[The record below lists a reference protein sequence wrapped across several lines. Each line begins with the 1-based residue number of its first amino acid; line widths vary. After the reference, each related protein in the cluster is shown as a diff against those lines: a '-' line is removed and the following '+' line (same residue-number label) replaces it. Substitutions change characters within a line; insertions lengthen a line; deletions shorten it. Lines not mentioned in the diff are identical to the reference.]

1 MAQRMV
7 KFVGVAFALQ
17 HGWQAPWAQN
27 HAFMPA
33 SDCEGLWCGVLCIL
47 HDSQAQRAWVA

>member
-1 MAQRMV
+1 MAQRML